1 VDIDTAHYKGNY
13 PHQVSI
19 QGALLDPEPEA
30 DLPSQCLSWPV
41 LLELQY
47 LRADSEHHYS
57 AELHPLGP
65 ISHVRVNIHPDGG
78 LSRVRLYGQPERS

>member
-1 VDIDTAHYKGNY
+1 
-13 PHQVSI
+13 
-19 QGALLDPEPEA
+19 
-30 DLPSQCLSWPV
+30 V

-47 LRADSEHHYS
+47 LRADSEHHYA